1 VTDEPPPGDAFGLPD
16 PDPNDRFD
24 LSKLFAN
31 LDMAQVM
38 HVLSTPGPL
47 NWQIASQFA
56 TLSATGGEDEPSI
69 GEADRAQ
76 LEELAH
82 AAQTHVVGETG
93 LALTSAGPV
102 RALRRQEW
110 AALHTE
116 ALRPVLETFAT
127 NLGQVFSPE
136 VMRGLFEQVDLSQAG
151 LEQLG
156 IDPSTTEV
164 PDPEQLAG
172 LAPMLAPLLLGVQ
185 AGSMIGY
192 LARHALGR
200 YDLPLPASD
209 APSLCFVVPNLD
221 AFESAWSLDRAD
233 LRFYVAI
240 HEVVHAAM
248 RSVPWARERLVAL
261 ATEYVSAY
269 ELDPTVL
276 DARLGDSRFA
286 DLDPDD
292 PASLQAIAEHPEE
305 LLGALRTDRQRALL
319 ERARVF
325 HAVLDGYADVVL
337 ERIGRRLIGQFDRI
351 HEAMARHRIER
362 GEAERFI
369 EGLLGLA
376 VDRDDYERG
385 GAFTRGVVERAGL
398 EGLNRLWDAP
408 EMEPT
413 PNELVAPG
421 LWLARIGVDVPD
433 VDLPD
438 VDIPDSPDG

>member
-1 VTDEPPPGDAFGLPD
+1 VF
-16 PDPNDRFD
+16 
-24 LSKLFAN
+24 
-31 LDMAQVM
+31 

-47 NWQIASQFA
+47 NWQIATQFA
-56 TLSATGGEDEPSI
+56 TLSATGGEDEPSV
-69 GEADRAQ
+69 GEDDRIQ

-93 LALTSAGPV
+93 LALTSMAPV
-102 RALRRQEW
+102 RAMGRQEW
-110 AALHTE
+110 AALHID
-116 ALRPVLETFAT
+116 ALRPVLETFAE

-136 VMRGLFEQVDLSQAG
+136 VMRGLFEQVDLSAAN
-151 LEQLG
+151 LDELG
-156 IDPSTTEV
+156 IDASTAGV

-209 APSLCFVVPNLD
+209 EPSLCFVVPNLD
-221 AFESAWSLDRAD
+221 AFESDWSLDRAD

-248 RSVPWARERLVAL
+248 RSVPWVRERLVEL

-276 DARLGDSRFA
+276 DARLGDSQFA

-305 LLGALRTDRQRALL
+305 LLGTLRTDRQRALL

-325 HAVLDGYADVVL
+325 HAVLEGYADVVL
-337 ERIGRRLIGQFDRI
+337 ERVGRKLIGQFDRI
-351 HEAMARHRIER
+351 HEAMARHRSER
-362 GEAERFI
+362 GEAERFV

-376 VDRDDYERG
+376 VDRDDYDRG
-385 GAFTRGVVERAGL
+385 GTFARGVVERAGL
-398 EGLNRLWDAP
+398 DGLNRLWDDP
-408 EMEPT
+408 TMEPT

-421 LWLARIGVDVPD
+421 LWLARI
-433 VDLPD
+433 DL
-438 VDIPDSPDG
+438 SSS